1 MLEEKSKLGK
11 GWELLGV
18 CTWEVVGIL
27 FSVVTET
34 LAEKVTFE

>member
-11 GWELLGV
+11 GWEVLGV
-18 CTWEVVGIL
+18 CTWGVVGIL
-27 FSVVTET
+27 CKVVTES

>member
-1 MLEEKSKLGK
+1 MLEEKSKLGT

-18 CTWEVVGIL
+18 CTWEVVRIL
-27 FSVVTET
+27 FSVVTES